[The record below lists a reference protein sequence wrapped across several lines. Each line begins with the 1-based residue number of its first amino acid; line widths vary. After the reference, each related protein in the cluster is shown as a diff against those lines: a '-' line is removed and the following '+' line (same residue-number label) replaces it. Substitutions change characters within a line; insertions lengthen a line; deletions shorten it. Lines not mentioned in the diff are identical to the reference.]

1 MICCINKI
9 TEDDPEHPPRIS
21 ALPFILEGSDTLK
34 NLNLKAARAAK
45 DLSQEQLA
53 QAVGV
58 TRQTIGMIEAGK
70 YNPTLNLCIAI
81 CKVLDKTLDELFW
94 EA

>member
-1 MICCINKI
+1 MIQ
-9 TEDDPEHPPRIS
+9 
-21 ALPFILEGSDTLK
+21 EGGTSLK
-34 NLNLKAARAAK
+34 NLKLKAARAAR

-53 QAVGV
+53 QLVGV

-81 CKVLDKTLDELFW
+81 CKALGKTLDELFW
-94 EA
+94 NEEE